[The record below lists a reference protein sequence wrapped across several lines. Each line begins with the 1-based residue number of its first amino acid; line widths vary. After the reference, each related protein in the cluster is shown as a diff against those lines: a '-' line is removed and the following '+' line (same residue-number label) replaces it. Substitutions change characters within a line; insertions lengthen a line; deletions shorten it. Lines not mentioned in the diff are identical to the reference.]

1 MLGNRKGNV
10 IVWVVFGIY
19 LVLALL
25 PTGAVIHCIAEP
37 GHSAIEF
44 THKFCSQDTRDDA
57 SVRQGETFSEQESGC
72 TDTEISLSAVHL
84 RKKSNL
90 VLPILSRTL
99 LGIFPNLTEYHLQ
112 RNPVHN
118 IFGRPR
124 QDLRSID
131 LLGTV
136 ILLI

>member
-1 MLGNRKGNV
+1 M
-10 IVWVVFGIY
+10 IVWVVFGTY

-99 LGIFPNLTEYHLQ
+99 FEIAL
-112 RNPVHN
+112 
-118 IFGRPR
+118 
-124 QDLRSID
+124 
-131 LLGTV
+131 
-136 ILLI
+136 